1 MSIGNLTPIQM
12 SGEIVNLM
20 LTLRNQV
27 KIYHWETMK
36 YSRHKATDD
45 LIDKLDDSIDKFVE
59 VYIGKYGRPKLT
71 SRTGTIHLRNFDD
84 AQATTLLTE
93 AISWMTDR
101 LPSLLSKKD
110 SDLLNIRDEIIA
122 DLNQTRYLF
131 TFH

>member
-1 MSIGNLTPIQM
+1 M

-27 KIYHWETMK
+27 KIYHWETMQ
-36 YSRHKATDD
+36 YARHKATDD
-45 LIDKLDDSIDKFVE
+45 LVDKLDDAIDKFVE

-71 SRTGTIHLRNFDD
+71 PRTGTIRLRNFDD

-101 LPSLLSKKD
+101 LPALLSKND
-110 SDLLNIRDEIIA
+110 TDLLNIRDEILA

-131 TFH
+131 TFS